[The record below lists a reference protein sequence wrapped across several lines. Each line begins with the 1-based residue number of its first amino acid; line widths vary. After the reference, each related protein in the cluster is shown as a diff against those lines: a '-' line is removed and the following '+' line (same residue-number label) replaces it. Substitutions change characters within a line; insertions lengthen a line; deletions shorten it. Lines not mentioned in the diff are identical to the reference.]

1 MEWIKAKSLLTK
13 VSFDGNLWF
22 GIDYIMNL
30 YKGCNHRCIYCD
42 SRSDKYFIEDF
53 DRVRGK
59 ENTEGLLYYE
69 LKKNKSGV
77 INFGAM
83 SDAYNSEELRNGLT
97 RKALEQIYTF
107 SYGISIETKSNQI
120 VRDIEL
126 IKKIQERYSA
136 CIKFSITTADDQ
148 LSKIIEPSVCN
159 STKRFEA
166 LAQLS
171 AAEIYCGVIITPVLP
186 FITDTPENI
195 VEIVRKAYESGAKF
209 VYSQFEM
216 TLRAGQ
222 REHYYQALDQYFPGL
237 KEKYQRRYGNN
248 YCCDAE
254 NSRVLKEVL
263 SENCEKYGLL
273 YQMSDIVA
281 ACPRQKQIQQLD
293 LFA

>member
-1 MEWIKAKSLLTK
+1 MEWIKANSLLTK

-42 SRSDKYFIEDF
+42 SRSDKYFIDNF

-59 ENTEGLLYYE
+59 EHTEGLLYYE
-69 LKKNKSGV
+69 LRKNKSGV

-83 SDAYNSEELRNGLT
+83 SDAYNSEELKNELT

-120 VRDIEL
+120 VRDVDL
-126 IKKIQERYSA
+126 IKQIQDRYSA
-136 CIKFSITTADDQ
+136 CIKFSITTADDCI
-148 LSKIIEPSVCN
+148 SKIIEPSVCC

-171 AAEIYCGVIITPVLP
+171 AQGIYCGVIITPVLP
-186 FITDTPENI
+186 FITDTPETITKI
-195 VEIVRKAYESGAKF
+195 VKNAYESGAKF
-209 VYSQFEM
+209 VYSQFGM
-216 TLRAGQ
+216 TLRLGQ
-222 REHYYQALDQYFPGL
+222 REYYYQALDQFYPGI
-237 KEKYQRRYGNN
+237 KEQYKRRYGNTYN
-248 YCCDAE
+248 CESD
-254 NSRVLKEVL
+254 NSRILREVL
-263 SENCEKYGLL
+263 AENCEKYGLL
-273 YQMSDIVA
+273 YQMRDIVE
-281 ACPRQKQIQQLD
+281 ACPKQKQIQQLD